1 VNKVRKGDIV
11 KIISGSELGKTGE
24 VLSVDPLSS
33 TVVVKGVAVVK
44 KHKRGNERGS
54 GQVLEIE
61 RPIHWSKVMLL
72 IDDVPVKVGFS
83 VTKDSK
89 KERVF
94 EKRS

>member
-11 KIISGSELGKTGE
+11 KIISGTDSGKTGE
-24 VLSVDPLSS
+24 VLSVHPDSS
-33 TVVVKGVAVVK
+33 TVVVKGIAIAK
-44 KHKRGNERGS
+44 RHKRGNERGS
-54 GQVLEIE
+54 GEILESE
-61 RPIHWSKVMLL
+61 RPIHWSKVMLMVN
-72 IDDVPVKVGFS
+72 DAPVKVGFS